1 MAAAPS
7 WRRKALAA
15 VVAAGLI
22 VALGFLI
29 HWYVINTRPP
39 YVTVSLLGARGLDVD
54 DRAGETP
61 VEFDVAIG
69 VLHLRSSL
77 AVAHDSGQIA
87 ISYAGVKLAEGPV
100 PKFYVAGGRAGWV
113 EAARAVVPAA
123 AADQAPLSQM
133 FRDHIW
139 VDQQMHGAAEFD
151 VALRLFN
158 VNITTGQ
165 SFYSYHACKAGLALD
180 GEAKPS
186 KCGMST
192 YFVR

>member
-1 MAAAPS
+1 
-7 WRRKALAA
+7 
-15 VVAAGLI
+15 
-22 VALGFLI
+22 
-29 HWYVINTRPP
+29 
-39 YVTVSLLGARGLDVD
+39 
-54 DRAGETP
+54 
-61 VEFDVAIG
+61 
-69 VLHLRSSL
+69 
-77 AVAHDSGQIA
+77 
-87 ISYAGVKLAEGPV
+87 V

-123 AADQAPLSQM
+123 GADQAPLSQM

-165 SFYSYHACKAGLALD
+165 SFYSYHACEVGLALD